1 MLPQLCEKASDRTP
15 RVVKEFVR
23 TAATRVGC
31 AIGRLPGIELLGTH
45 LRTLFPALGIDCV
58 LDVGAHRGHFARFLR
73 NIGYRGLIVSF
84 EPEPENYR
92 HLRAA
97 AERAPN
103 WRALSFALGERN
115 GTASFNVAHVSQ
127 FSSFLEP
134 SAYSHEQFGLFSDTA
149 RVISV
154 QMRRL
159 DSVIEELVGAPEA
172 RGIFLKMD
180 TQGYDMNVLDGSTET
195 LQLVRGV
202 QTEVSVKALYDHMVP
217 YDVAITRM
225 QSFGF
230 ELTGLFPVTRDN
242 DLRGVEFDCV
252 MRRLRDSG
260 AGNTCG
266 YIKRG
271 AARRRPRRFAALKGS
286 GLAFTASRCAGRR
299 SPSIAGPA
307 PTTGRR

>member
-1 MLPQLCEKASDRTP
+1 MLPELYEKASDRTP
-15 RVVKEFVR
+15 RRVKEMVR

-31 AIGRLPGIELLGTH
+31 AIGRLPGFDMLGTH

-58 LDVGAHRGHFARFLR
+58 LDVGAHRGHYARFLR

-92 HLRAA
+92 YLKAA
-97 AERAPN
+97 AEHDPK
-103 WRALSFALGERN
+103 WHTLPLALGERD

-134 SAYSHEQFGLFSDTA
+134 SAYSHQQFGLYSDTV

-154 QMRRL
+154 EMRRL
-159 DSVIEELVGAPEA
+159 DSVIEELVGSPSK

-180 TQGYDMNVLDGSTET
+180 TQGYDMNVLDGAVSS
-195 LQLVRGV
+195 LKLVRGL

-217 YDVAITRM
+217 YDVAITRL
-225 QSFGF
+225 QAYDF

-242 DLRGVEFDCV
+242 ELRVVEFDCV
-252 MRRLRDSG
+252 MRRLRDYSSNG
-260 AGNTCG
+260 T
-266 YIKRG
+266 
-271 AARRRPRRFAALKGS
+271 
-286 GLAFTASRCAGRR
+286 
-299 SPSIAGPA
+299 
-307 PTTGRR
+307 